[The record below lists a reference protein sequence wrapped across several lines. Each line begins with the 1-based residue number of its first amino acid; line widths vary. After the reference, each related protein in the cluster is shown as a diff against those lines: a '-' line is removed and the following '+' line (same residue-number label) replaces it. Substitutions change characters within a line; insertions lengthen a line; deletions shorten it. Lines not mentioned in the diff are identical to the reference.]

1 MGFLSLPWVQRHTGK
16 GVDVGEKKGMGLGW
30 PLGGKWMRGSDTKVQ
45 GPSRIGK
52 KWETA
57 KPRDGKED

>member
-1 MGFLSLPWVQRHTGK
+1 MQRHTGK